1 MTYESWKKIFHINW
15 PQLIEPQLIDLPGN
29 ALILNL
35 KFNFRWQQSIAGV
48 SLGDIADIR
57 ERNSASRLLDINFNE
72 EIEWVK

>member
-1 MTYESWKKIFHINW
+1 MNLIFS
-15 PQLIEPQLIDLPGN
+15 
-29 ALILNL
+29 
-35 KFNFRWQQSIAGV
+35 WQQSIAGV